1 MKGARCKDRLCQD
14 PIFIKQ
20 ARTNFFFAYMLRHRK
35 MYGFEDR
42 RGQAGWGRG
51 KKDIFPWEIQYG
63 ILYLLNIMCICD
75 IYTLKIYTP

>member
-1 MKGARCKDRLCQD
+1 
-14 PIFIKQ
+14 
-20 ARTNFFFAYMLRHRK
+20 

-51 KKDIFPWEIQYG
+51 KKDIFPWEIHYG